1 MERLARHLLSRLLPG
16 ELFAVIVEPNRTLI
30 ELQPLDDPAGAILVE
45 LVAGGRFVLSRDD
58 DAGLFERVEVST
70 IGLGMP

>member
-30 ELQPLDDPAGAILVE
+30 EFQPLGDPAGAILVE
-45 LVAGGRFVLSRDD
+45 LVEGGRLVLSRDD
-58 DAGLFERVEVST
+58 DSGTFERVEVST
-70 IGLGMP
+70 IGLVMP